1 MITFLTYQLK
11 VAVIMAVFYI
21 FFRLLL
27 IKDSWHRLN
36 RIVLLSTALLS
47 LLLPVCII
55 TIHKTEVL
63 PVPMTQLMQAVS
75 STPAQPSTPW
85 WHIALMAVYAA
96 GVTFV
101 LARVLASALRV
112 RRLIRHARKEVLAD
126 GTTVYVMPGNDPS
139 FSWMG
144 HIVISEADW
153 RNNETAIIN
162 HEKAHVALH
171 HSIDVLI
178 TDIIAALQWFNPAI
192 WMLRIDL
199 RAVHEYEADD
209 TVLRAGTDIRSYQYL
224 LISKAAAMNG
234 YTIANNFNHSIL
246 KNRIIMMEKETS
258 TGRSLLRALY
268 LLPLV
273 CISLALN
280 AQTKVDYVNDDKTVT
295 TSVVVNEIKLDGEAM
310 EGLPLDRILN
320 LLPDLKKDANGK
332 ISTSQGSQVQKII
345 VNGKVLYG
353 QEATAN
359 AEPAIPRIS
368 VVDSGSDMNIDFSG
382 YSSESVD
389 KIIKALPGAEFDDDG
404 TITVNGKTISK
415 VLVGGQ
421 PYTPQEVVETLSEPS
436 ASTGKNNS
444 IYDLLTGSD
453 KLDMSI
459 TIESDP
465 ITVSSSSSDPSID
478 ILKALYQARID
489 GMDEQ
494 TSKKTQK
501 ELKQLE
507 RNLNKANNRLVRME
521 RRQERQLT
529 RNLNR
534 FLKQNPDAIDNPELI
549 PQELMTKKS
558 INAKVSTKKVDLQ
571 ALGLQDFD
579 LTQRVMSDVSVDSQ
593 NNMFINGHKVS
604 RILINGEEITPE
616 QFEELASLVSPQE

>member
-1 MITFLTYQLK
+1 MTFLTYQLK

-36 RIVLLSTALLS
+36 RIVLMSTALLS
-47 LLLPVCII
+47 FLLPVCII

-63 PVPMTQLMQAVS
+63 PMPVAQLMQTVS
-75 STPAQPSTPW
+75 STPDQPSTPW
-85 WHIALMAVYAA
+85 WHIALMTVYAA
-96 GVTFV
+96 GVVFV

-112 RRLIRHARKEVLAD
+112 RSIIRHARKEFMAD
-126 GTTVYVMPGNDPS
+126 GTTVYIMPGNAAS

-153 RNNETAIIN
+153 NNNENAIIR

-178 TDIIAALQWFNPAI
+178 TDLIAAAQWFNPAI

-209 TVLRAGTDIRSYQYL
+209 TVLRAGTDLCSYQYL

-246 KNRIIMMEKETS
+246 KNRIFMMEKERT
-258 TGRSLLRALY
+258 TKKSLLRALY

-273 CISLALN
+273 CISLAVN
-280 AQTKVDYVNDDKTVT
+280 AKREVNYVYDYSALEADSARTQTARTVYNATLDYDQPQN
-295 TSVVVNEIKLDGEAM
+295 VV
-310 EGLPLDRILN
+310 
-320 LLPDLKKDANGK
+320 
-332 ISTSQGSQVQKII
+332 
-345 VNGKVLYG
+345 
-353 QEATAN
+353 ATARMN
-359 AEPAIPRIS
+359 YDDIEMAVPANSQLDQKSLVELIP
-368 VVDSGSDMNIDFSG
+368 NI
-382 YSSESVD
+382 
-389 KIIKALPGAEFDDDG
+389 PGVEVSDDG

-415 VLVGGQ
+415 VLVDGQ

-436 ASTGKNNS
+436 ASTGKDNS

-459 TIESDP
+459 TMESDP

-494 TSKKTQK
+494 ESKKARRD
-501 ELKQLE
+501 LKQLE
-507 RNLNKANNRLVRME
+507 KNLNKANNKLVRME

-534 FLKQNPDAIDNPELI
+534 FLKQNPDATENPELI

-571 ALGLQDFD
+571 ALGLPDID